1 MMIRWLNREIL
12 IGTGSNEFGWI
23 STSSVDPFL
32 SFPSTLQSITG
43 FVNVLHVSSTVIHD
57 ERLEHERFLLISI
70 LLLDRLHDFHRN
82 VQIDRVYNSK
92 HAEKPT
98 VHLYFGSQFSLLHRS
113 LCIHSHYTNEIQTN
127 RQRSTSSKIVCS
139 GLPIA

>member
-70 LLLDRLHDFHRN
+70 LLLNRLHDFHRN

-92 HAEKPT
+92 PRRKA
-98 VHLYFGSQFSLLHRS
+98 YGSLVLWQSVLSSSSISLHPFSLH
-113 LCIHSHYTNEIQTN
+113 
-127 RQRSTSSKIVCS
+127 K
-139 GLPIA
+139 